1 MKNKFLSTALILGA
15 LYGTANAAPITSP
28 IYMPEQGKISTDLK
42 IGFTKAKF
50 DKRPEGESDKFEE
63 SWNLDAEGKMG
74 LTDEIALNYG
84 FDFDFARKIRNG
96 DKSAKF
102 TDFYLGLTGRVVNA
116 EDNKLDI
123 ILNVGQEED
132 TIISLQDQVYAELAV
147 RYGLDLD
154 MYNLGLSVGGKY
166 INDYENK
173 DGDGITSYKIERD
186 YLVSFKLENEFIFDE
201 FTVGLDLFYNING
214 DIKEKTNGITTA
226 KFGSYNEY
234 GFNVDANYALTE
246 DNNYVGLYFTM
257 AQSDIKGPKDST
269 QQYKEPTE
277 YKFGLKFVSEF

>member
-15 LYGTANAAPITSP
+15 LYGTANATSITSP

-42 IGFTKAKF
+42 IGFTKSKF

-74 LTDEIALNYG
+74 LTDGIALNYG

-102 TDFYLGLTGRVVNA
+102 TDFYLGLTGRVVNT
-116 EDNKLDI
+116 EDNKFDI

-166 INDYENK
+166 INDYEDK

-186 YLVSFKLENEFIFDE
+186 YLVSFKLENEFIFNE

-214 DIKEKTNGITTA
+214 DIKEKTDGITIA

-246 DNNYVGLYFTM
+246 DNNYVGLYFAM
-257 AQSDIKGPKDST
+257 AQSDIKGPKDSV

>member
-15 LYGTANAAPITSP
+15 LYGTANATSITSP

-42 IGFTKAKF
+42 IGFTKSKF
-50 DKRPEGESDKFEE
+50 DKRPAGESDKLEE

-84 FDFDFARKIRNG
+84 FNFDFARKIRNG

-102 TDFYLGLTGRVVNA
+102 TDFYLGLTGRVVNT
-116 EDNKLDI
+116 EDNKFDI

-166 INDYENK
+166 INDYEDK

-214 DIKEKTNGITTA
+214 DIKEKTDGITTA

-246 DNNYVGLYFTM
+246 DNNYVGLYFAM
-257 AQSDIKGPKDST
+257 AQSDIKGPKDSAE
-269 QQYKEPTE
+269 QYKEPTE

>member
-15 LYGTANAAPITSP
+15 LYGTANATSITSP

-42 IGFTKAKF
+42 IGFTKSKF

-74 LTDEIALNYG
+74 LTDGIALNYG

-102 TDFYLGLTGRVVNA
+102 TDFYLGLTGRVMNT

-132 TIISLQDQVYAELAV
+132 TIISLQDQVYAELAI

-154 MYNLGLSVGGKY
+154 MYNLGFSVGGKY
-166 INDYENK
+166 INDYEDK

-186 YLVSFKLENEFIFDE
+186 YLVSFKLENEFIFNE

-214 DIKEKTNGITTA
+214 DIKEKTDGITTA

-246 DNNYVGLYFTM
+246 DNNYVGLYFAM
-257 AQSDIKGPKDST
+257 AQSDIKGPKDSV

>member
-42 IGFTKAKF
+42 VGFTKSKF
-50 DKRPEGESDKFEE
+50 DKKPTGQSDKLEE

-214 DIKEKTNGITTA
+214 DIKEKINGITTA

>member
-28 IYMPEQGKISTDLK
+28 IYMPEQGKITTDLK
-42 IGFTKAKF
+42 VGFTKSKF
-50 DKRPEGESDKFEE
+50 DKRPEGESDKLEE
-63 SWNLDAEGKMG
+63 AWNLDAEGKMG

-102 TDFYLGLTGRVVNA
+102 TDFYLGLTGRVFDSN
-116 EDNKLDI
+116 DNKFDI

-132 TIISLQDQVYAELAV
+132 TIVSLQDQVYAELAV

-154 MYNLGLSVGGKY
+154 MYNLGFSIGGRY
-166 INDYENK
+166 INDYEDKESNNA
-173 DGDGITSYKIERD
+173 GSYKVERG
-186 YLVSFKLENEFIFDE
+186 YLVSFKLDNEFIFDE
-201 FTVGLDLFYNING
+201 FTVGLDLFFNMNG
-214 DIKEKTNGITTA
+214 EIKEKTDGITTA
-226 KFGSYNEY
+226 KYSSYNEY

-246 DNNYVGLYFTM
+246 DNNYVGLYFAMT
-257 AQSDIKGPKDST
+257 QSDFKGPKDSAEK
-269 QQYKEPTE
+269 YKEPTE

>member
-15 LYGTANAAPITSP
+15 LYGTANATSITSP

-42 IGFTKAKF
+42 IGFTKSKF

-74 LTDEIALNYG
+74 LTDGIALNYG
-84 FDFDFARKIRNG
+84 FDFDFARKIKNG

-102 TDFYLGLTGRVVNA
+102 TDFYLGLTGRVVNT

-166 INDYENK
+166 INDYEDK

-186 YLVSFKLENEFIFDE
+186 YLVSFKLENEFIFNE

-214 DIKEKTNGITTA
+214 DIKEKTDGITTA

-246 DNNYVGLYFTM
+246 DNNYVGLYFAM
-257 AQSDIKGPKDST
+257 AQSDIKGPKDSV